1 MEIVRQEIFAPVLP
15 VVQVSG
21 PDEAI
26 RCADD
31 TGDGLTSSIYT
42 RDLAS
47 ALRACG
53 ELHFDETYVDR
64 ENFEAMQGASS
75 TPATGRSNAGTIATR
90 WPATSSSTPASTR
103 CPAIRWSPRRP
114 MWRYLRRVMIA
125 VLSCAERGPIVWDQH
140 HKTLA
145 ALAEGRT
152 QEVAEMVSTHI
163 QGAQAAVLKA
173 IAAQAG
179 GPGPGA

>member
-1 MEIVRQEIFAPVLP
+1 VASDVEFHSCIYEM
-15 VVQVSG
+15 SG
-21 PDEAI
+21 NPLVA
-26 RCADD
+26 
-31 TGDGLTSSIYT
+31 
-42 RDLAS
+42 
-47 ALRACG
+47 
-53 ELHFDETYVDR
+53 
-64 ENFEAMQGASS
+64 
-75 TPATGRSNAGTIATR
+75 ATAE
-90 WPATSSSTPASTR
+90 PL
-103 CPAIRWSPRRP
+103 
-114 MWRYLRRVMIA
+114 WRYLRRVMIA